1 VSGSLADFAALSH
14 ADLVMLAHGQ
24 AVRLQEQARRL
35 EEQARQIDTLEEQAR
50 EIDELRAQ
58 NTELSTRLA
67 RLERLISRNSKNS
80 GTPPS
85 KDDDLGRTPPADE
98 PRPKADGDDE
108 PRARGK
114 QRGAPGAQLAWTP
127 QPDTTLD
134 HLPEGVCACGA
145 DLTAAEDLGVYSQ
158 HQQVDV
164 PLVTAQV
171 TQHNQHA
178 ALCGCGRLHVA
189 QRPEGVPDTT
199 VSFGPNLVSWCVYL
213 MVVHAVPVAR
223 CADLVQALTGARP
236 SDGFVHGLIGRA
248 AAAVAETNKMIRTLL
263 TLAHVVA
270 CDETPLRVGPR
281 RVKKHLL
288 VACTELYT
296 WYLLGERD
304 LDTFKAFVLPDL
316 TGVVV
321 HDRYQNYDSKVFGHL
336 VHQLCCQ
343 HLIRDCEDA
352 KQTYPKA
359 HWPVQIQQALRDLIH
374 QGNLARAEGL
384 PAIPDHIAAPYIN
397 AFSHGVRVGL
407 SDVPRVPGRK
417 QLPHRA
423 LLEDLR
429 DREGDILRF
438 TTDLRIPP
446 TSNQAERDVRP
457 AKTQQKISG
466 RLTSEKATQN
476 RYAVRGYVSTVVKH
490 GADVMAAVRDAILG
504 RPWTPPAWAPG

>member
-1 VSGSLADFAALSH
+1 VSGSLADFAVLSR
-14 ADLVMLAHGQ
+14 ADLVELARGQ
-24 AVRLQEQARRL
+24 AVR
-35 EEQARQIDTLEEQAR
+35 LEEQAR
-50 EIDELRAQ
+50 EIDRLREQAREVEQLRAQ
-58 NTELSTRLA
+58 NTELCARLA
-67 RLERLISRNSKNS
+67 RLERLVSRNSKNS

-98 PRPKADGDDE
+98 PKPEAGGDSQ
-108 PRARGK
+108 PRKRGK

-127 QPDTTLD
+127 RPNQTLD
-134 HLPEGVCACGA
+134 HFPDGVCGCGT
-145 DLTAAEDLGVYSQ
+145 DLAAAADLGVYSR

-164 PLVTAQV
+164 PLVSARV

-178 ALCGCGRLHVA
+178 VRCGCGCGRLHVA
-189 QRPEGVPDTT
+189 ERPEGVPDTT

-213 MVVHAVPVAR
+213 MVAHAIPVAR

-236 SDGFVHGLIGRA
+236 SDGFVHSLIGRA
-248 AAAVAETNKMIRTLL
+248 AAAVAETNAIIRTLL

-270 CDETPLRVGPR
+270 CDETPLRVGAR
-281 RVKKHLL
+281 RVKKYLL
-288 VACTELYT
+288 VACTALYT

-321 HDRYQNYDSKVFGHL
+321 HDRYQNYDSRVFAHL

-352 KQTYPKA
+352 KQTYPDA

-374 QGNLARAEGL
+374 QANLARARGL
-384 PAIPDHIAAPYIN
+384 PAIPEHIAAPLIN

-429 DREGDILRF
+429 DREDDILRF

-466 RLTSEKATQN
+466 RLTSEKATKD
-476 RYAVRGYVSTVVKH
+476 RYAVRGYVSTVTKH
-490 GADVMAAVRDAILG
+490 GADIMAAIRDAILG
-504 RPWTPPAWAPG
+504 RPWIPPAWTPG